1 MINAVE
7 EISSCAIS
15 GSVGTF
21 ANIDPYV
28 EEYVAKALNLNIE
41 PISKAAKIR
50 GINSHNN
57 SSKSISKLYRIG
69 NAHDMPTKFNA
80 TQLQNV
86 WVNMPKNP
94 EGQK

>member
-1 MINAVE
+1 MAGLHN
-7 EISSCAIS
+7 
-15 GSVGTF
+15 SVVYE
-21 ANIDPYV
+21 NRQ
-28 EEYVAKALNLNIE
+28 NLFQN
-41 PISKAAKIR
+41 
-50 GINSHNN
+50 
-57 SSKSISKLYRIG
+57 KSISKLYRIG